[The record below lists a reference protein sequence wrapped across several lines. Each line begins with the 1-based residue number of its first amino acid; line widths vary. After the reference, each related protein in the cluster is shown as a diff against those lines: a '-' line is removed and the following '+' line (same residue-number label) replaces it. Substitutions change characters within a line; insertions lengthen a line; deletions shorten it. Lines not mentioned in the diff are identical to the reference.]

1 MSFHYSQSQREG
13 AWSKRYTL
21 QPVVSVS
28 TVSMETARAVFVVL
42 ALTWTAVSAQTS
54 CVMKSNSSC
63 AECVSNITCLWCS
76 RTQQCLDYPVQ
87 TLLPPHSL
95 CPLNDARWGNC
106 WVNFQALII
115 TVCVI
120 GGVIIISVLICCF
133 CCCKCENIGSKR
145 TDERVEREAE
155 IRRVRHEE
163 SRTDVM

>member
-1 MSFHYSQSQREG
+1 
-13 AWSKRYTL
+13 
-21 QPVVSVS
+21 
-28 TVSMETARAVFVVL
+28 MEAARAVVLVLVLAL

-133 CCCKCENIGSKR
+133 CCCKCENIGKAEMRSR
-145 TDERVEREAE
+145 HDE
-155 IRRVRHEE
+155 IRRKYGLVKENPY
-163 SRTDVM
+163 SRFENN

>member
-1 MSFHYSQSQREG
+1 MG
-13 AWSKRYTL
+13 
-21 QPVVSVS
+21 SVRS
-28 TVSMETARAVFVVL
+28 VCVFSALVL
-42 ALTWTAVSAQTS
+42 LLRWTDISAQSRCVIKSNTS
-54 CVMKSNSSC
+54 CT
-63 AECVSNITCLWCS
+63 ECVSNITCLWCT
-76 RTQQCLDYPVQ
+76 RTQQCLDYPVH
-87 TLLPPHSL
+87 TLLPSHSL
-95 CPLNDARWGNC
+95 CSLNDARWGNC

-163 SRTDVM
+163 RKAEMRSRHDEIRRKYGLMKENPYSRFENN